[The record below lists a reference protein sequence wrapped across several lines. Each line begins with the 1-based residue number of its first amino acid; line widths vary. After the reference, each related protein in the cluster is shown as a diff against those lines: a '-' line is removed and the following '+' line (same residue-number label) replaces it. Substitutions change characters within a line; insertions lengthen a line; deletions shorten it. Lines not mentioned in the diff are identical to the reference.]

1 MNLSISISPIES
13 FRNFAPFP
21 LDSSLP
27 TNPGV
32 MTLIFTFAKL
42 PTFKTK
48 FFAQTVPTQPLRLAP
63 LLSDKDKEIK
73 RRRLRLKQNK

>member
-1 MNLSISISPIES
+1 MNLSIAISPIES

-27 TNPGV
+27 TNHGE

-42 PTFKTK
+42 TTFKTK
-48 FFAQTVPTQPLRLAP
+48 FLAQTVPTQPPRLAP
-63 LLSDKDKEIK
+63 TLSDKDIEIR
-73 RRRLRLKQNK
+73 RRRLRLKQDK